1 MATGES
7 RDDDGGIDESPP
19 EPPKAGFFARMLW
32 GVDAPTTDAESERR
46 WARAGRDLRAIYWA
60 LVH

>member
-7 RDDDGGIDESPP
+7 PDVGAESPP
-19 EPPKAGFFARMLW
+19 DVPRAGFFARLLW

-46 WARAGRDLRAIYWA
+46 WARAAKDLRAIRRV
-60 LVH
+60 L

>member
-7 RDDDGGIDESPP
+7 RDDDGTDGSPP
-19 EPPKAGFFARMLW
+19 NVPRAGFFARMLW
-32 GVDAPTTDAESERR
+32 GVEAPTTDAESERR
-46 WARAGRDLRAIYWA
+46 WAKAGRDLRAIYWA